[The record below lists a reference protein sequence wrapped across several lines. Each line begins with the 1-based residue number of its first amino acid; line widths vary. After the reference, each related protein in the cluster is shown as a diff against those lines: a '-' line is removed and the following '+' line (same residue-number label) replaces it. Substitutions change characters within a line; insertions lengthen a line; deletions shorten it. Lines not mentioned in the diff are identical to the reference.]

1 MKKKTVVLGFLL
13 AVSMILSYI
22 ESILPFSVGI
32 PGIKLGLPNLV
43 VVLLLYAYG
52 GREAL
57 GVNAMRIVLT
67 GFLFGNLFSIVYA
80 MAGALCSFG
89 IMLLLRKLGRFSIV
103 GVSVGGGIFHN
114 IGQIL
119 VAVFTVETF
128 APAFYLPFLLIA
140 GVITGLLIGIV
151 SARTLPYMERLV
163 SGMG

>member
-89 IMLLLRKLGRFSIV
+89 IMLLLRKSGRFSIV

-128 APAFYLPFLLIA
+128 APTFYLPFLLIA
-140 GVITGLLIGIV
+140 GVTTGLLIGIV
-151 SARTLPYMERLV
+151 SVRTLPYMERLV
-163 SGMG
+163 SSMG